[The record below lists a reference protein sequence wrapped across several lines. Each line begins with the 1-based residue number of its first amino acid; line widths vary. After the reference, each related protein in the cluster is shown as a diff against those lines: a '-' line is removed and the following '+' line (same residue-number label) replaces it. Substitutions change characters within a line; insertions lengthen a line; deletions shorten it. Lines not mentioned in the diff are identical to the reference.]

1 MSKNTVTAT
10 EHSHATLR
18 EYAREDAFNVVRE
31 HPVFASVALVEKF
44 DWSKAARRAARQRAI
59 AAKAALTVFVHEFER
74 CAVYAAEQRAAN
86 YRPVV
91 SSAQVQARR
100 DAGVLDPE
108 APLFVS
114 YGLGVDSTAMLVGMA
129 ARGVIPDAITFA
141 DTGSEKPETYEFL
154 PVMNAWLRDHGMP
167 EVTVVR
173 YGTATAKDGNGTY
186 STLEEQLL
194 LLGTLPGIVFGF
206 GSSTY
211 GKSCSQKWK
220 VGPQERHDRH
230 HPVAQQGWFEGRK
243 VTRCIGYDCG
253 AADSKRSDIPEDERY
268 QYWYPL
274 RTWGWDRERCKSE
287 IELAGLPL
295 PPKSACWFCP
305 ATKADEL
312 REFVARHPEYVPRI
326 LAIEA
331 AAAPSLDRSVE
342 GLWAKP
348 CKGTRNA
355 EKAHPGS
362 WTEFLTGSPLDT
374 IARTNRI
381 NEEQLISANR
391 LNRKSRGKNVEG
403 QTEFSL

>member
-1 MSKNTVTAT
+1 MLTNETICSAARADALEMLAGSPLFPTADLAKT
-10 EHSHATLR
+10 
-18 EYAREDAFNVVRE
+18 
-31 HPVFASVALVEKF
+31 F
-44 DWSKAARRAARQRAI
+44 DWSKAARGAARKRGITAKADVTVFVSEFERAARKSATERAR
-59 AAKAALTVFVHEFER
+59 H
-74 CAVYAAEQRAAN
+74 
-86 YRPVV
+86 YRPIV
-91 SSAQVQARR
+91 SESQVLARR
-100 DAGVLDPE
+100 AAGVLNPE
-108 APLFVS
+108 SPLFVS
-114 YGLGVDSTAMLVGMA
+114 YGLGVDSTAMLVGMH

-154 PVMNAWLRDHGMP
+154 PVMNAWLTAHGMP

-173 YGTATAKDGNGTY
+173 YGTATAKDGSGSY

-220 VGPQERHDRH
+220 VGPQERHDRGH
-230 HPVAQQGWFEGRK
+230 RLARQAWFEARK

-268 QYWYPL
+268 EYFYPL
-274 RTWGWDRERCKSE
+274 RVWGWDRERCKAE
-287 IELAGLPL
+287 IEAAGLAA

-305 ATKADEL
+305 ATKPDEL
-312 REFVARHPEYVPRI
+312 REFVARHPEYIARI
-326 LAIEA
+326 CAIEA

-362 WTEFLTGSPLDT
+362 WTEFLTGLPLET
-374 IARTNRI
+374 VARTNRI
-381 NEEQLISANR
+381 AEERLIEASKLAR
-391 LNRKSRGKNVEG
+391 KKSKKSRSTDGGEEA
-403 QTEFSL
+403 QRSFEM